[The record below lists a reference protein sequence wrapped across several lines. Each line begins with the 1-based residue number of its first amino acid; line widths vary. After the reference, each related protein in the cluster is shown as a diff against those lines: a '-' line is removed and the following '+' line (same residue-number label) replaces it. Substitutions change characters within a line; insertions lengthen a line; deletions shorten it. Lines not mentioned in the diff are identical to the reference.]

1 MNYQSIRQAKAIEQ
15 NNKKRLL
22 EVNPKLDEE
31 SGIYFLTRIDENGFK
46 YAYIGQAV
54 HILTRLSQHLVGYQ
68 HIDLSLKKHKLYSKS
83 NPCGWKIGFL
93 HFPKSELDKQEQH
106 YIKAYADYGYQLRN
120 KTSGSQGEGKAQI
133 DDYKPSKGYR
143 DGIQQGRKNLAKE
156 LSHIAEKHL
165 KIEIREDKR
174 CNKVSQKQYEKFM
187 DLLKAGE
194 NNANSES

>member
-1 MNYQSIRQAKAIEQ
+1 MNYQSISQAKAIEQ

-54 HILTRLSQHLVGYQ
+54 HILTRLAQHLVGYQ

-106 YIKAYADYGYQLRN
+106 YIKAYADKGYQLRN

-133 DDYKPSKGYR
+133 DGYKPSKGYR
-143 DGIQQGRKNLAKE
+143 DGIQQGRKNMARD
-156 LSHIAEKHL
+156 LSHIIEKHL
-165 KIEIREDKR
+165 VVSVRADKQG
-174 CNKVSQKQYEKFM
+174 NKVSEKQFEKFKE
-187 DLLKAGE
+187 LLQVGKDE
-194 NNANSES
+194 